1 MAAPALCLCISR
13 APVRFNLGTE
23 INFNS
28 TTWLAWTLLTLWR
41 HWKWETLPWT
51 GWRSG
56 SQLSL
61 PLQSFLS
68 MRSEENLF
76 SLSLFLSGTQSEDNR
91 IINPL
96 ALFYALFL
104 ELSIL
109 VNMISDCSSALLQLI
124 NFYLLPFLPL
134 LLEPLVGIDSDLT
147 NYNTLGIRLTL
158 FNRIVFL
165 RICLSADDISC
176 QC

>member
-1 MAAPALCLCISR
+1 M
-13 APVRFNLGTE
+13 
-23 INFNS
+23 
-28 TTWLAWTLLTLWR
+28 
-41 HWKWETLPWT
+41 H
-51 GWRSG
+51 
-56 SQLSL
+56 
-61 PLQSFLS
+61 FL
-68 MRSEENLF
+68 
-76 SLSLFLSGTQSEDNR
+76 
-91 IINPL
+91 
-96 ALFYALFL
+96 L

-165 RICLSADDISC
+165 RIFLSADDISC
-176 QC
+176 QW